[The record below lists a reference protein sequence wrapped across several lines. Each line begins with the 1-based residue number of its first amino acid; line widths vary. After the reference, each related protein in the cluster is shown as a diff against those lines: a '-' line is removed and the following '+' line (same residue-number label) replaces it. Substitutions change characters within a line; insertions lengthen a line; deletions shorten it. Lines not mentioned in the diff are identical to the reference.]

1 MFKLRAPVIT
11 PFPTD
16 LSWLRQK
23 IWIVKG
29 VLRWVAYFR
38 MKRFL
43 EVHPHATPEKVALL
57 NVMIACAGL
66 IVLNAGWGMLSKL
79 GIIPLAMGLGWI
91 LLLHPFVKGVYEDDI

>member
-11 PFPTD
+11 LFPTD

-43 EVHPHATPEKVALL
+43 EVHGAVA
-57 NVMIACAGL
+57 
-66 IVLNAGWGMLSKL
+66 
-79 GIIPLAMGLGWI
+79 
-91 LLLHPFVKGVYEDDI
+91 